1 MSGVH
6 PLRLADPV
14 RSQATSVAHFGQ
26 PPVGVIAGWGN
37 YPLQVV
43 EALHQRGVPVVVAA
57 LRDCAS
63 PELASMAKAFQWFGI
78 CKVGAQRRW
87 LKRQGVQKVVLAGK
101 LFKHEILFQRFGWM
115 RHLPDLECLQ
125 IFTPHLIRKTS
136 DASDNSLLGA
146 VVRHFEK
153 KGMQIVPGTHVA
165 PELLAPHGLLTRRSP
180 SWRELKD
187 LRFGWTMAKRMGD
200 LDVGQ
205 TVTVRD
211 QTVLGVEAIE
221 GTDACL
227 VRTGQLCPRGGFSM
241 VKVAKPSQDDRFD
254 LPTIGRLT
262 LETLLRAGGTALAIE
277 AHRTILL
284 EREASLDFANQ
295 NGIAIVSWTDADLTA
310 PVPHSTAP

>member
-187 LRFGWTMAKRMGD
+187 LLFGWTMAKRMGD

-221 GTDACL
+221 GT
-227 VRTGQLCPRGGFSM
+227 
-241 VKVAKPSQDDRFD
+241 DDRFD